1 MRTHHV
7 PQAAFSSLVAEEE
20 LEFKDNVKF
29 RSTLK
34 DTEVLDPIVEE
45 DSRLSKNTTELGSG
59 EEKMEAE
66 FRDGK
71 PKDVSPTGPSNP
83 QNEEEPVVEQMQKL
97 VFGAPTI
104 ISPRPAP
111 SSDLE
116 AALVEEPKVKRRR
129 RTQERSNE
137 SQEVTKPAPVRRSS
151 RRLSTLA
158 STSEES
164 PSFPVEAG
172 RDETNKK
179 TRKTPKRVE
188 GVGIK
193 NAGGIDV
200 GEILEAYE
208 GETSELESAGMEDP
222 HNNGDF
228 GGPYRTDTLKEEEAE
243 KENRGTLDV
252 LGSSDIMTPTRKPTI
267 VGEMLP
273 KSSGKKRRRCKFGD
287 NCLGCPLPD
296 CRECD
301 CCLDM

>member
-1 MRTHHV
+1 MQVLHV
-7 PQAAFSSLVAEEE
+7 AQVAFSSLVAEEE
-20 LEFKDNVKF
+20 LKFKDNIKL

-34 DTEVLDPIVEE
+34 DTELFDPIVEE
-45 DSRLSKNTTELGSG
+45 DSGLPKVTTDLGSG
-59 EEKMEAE
+59 EEKMQAE
-66 FRDGK
+66 YREGK
-71 PKDVSPTGPSNP
+71 LKNVSPTSPSHV
-83 QNEEEPVVEQMQKL
+83 QNLEKPVVEQMQKL

-104 ISPRPAP
+104 NPPKPAP
-111 SSDLE
+111 SFDHEATLE
-116 AALVEEPKVKRRR
+116 EELKVKKRR

-137 SQEVTKPAPVRRSS
+137 LREVTKPAPVRRSS

-208 GETSELESAGMEDP
+208 GEISELESTGMEDP
-222 HNNGDF
+222 LINGSTVA
-228 GGPYRTDTLKEEEAE
+228 PHRTDTLKEEEAE
-243 KENRGTLDV
+243 KETRGTSDV

-267 VGEMLP
+267 VGEMVP
-273 KSSGKKRRRCKFGD
+273 KSSGKKRRRCKFGED
-287 NCLGCPLPD
+287 CLGCPLPD

-301 CCLDM
+301 RCLDM